1 MVRIRKSDG
10 TKLKI
15 RKDGASY
22 MVRLFNSIYKEIVSL
37 FKSRVLADAGTFE
50 NENQLEA
57 YLNNIGYQLF
67 NEASLVITP
76 NAVKTSK
83 LYAVKP
89 DNGSGDLT
97 VTRATTATR
106 VNSSGL
112 IETVGANVAR
122 LDYSNGSLPSILVEP
137 QLTNYWTN
145 NNNTNGYTTNTGA
158 IKGNQVINAFGNGVN
173 GYQYT
178 FDSTGKSFV
187 NSAFSIRTFDTRTF
201 PVNRLCLFVKNPS
214 SDYFS
219 LNFSSIEQA
228 TFRFSDLK
236 SYNSNS
242 SIVKINDNTYALY
255 VHYNTSTTSQFS
267 QVRCSFVDR
276 LSANPVPINGT
287 VILGLG
293 FWYRATSPTQVPNV
307 YSPIITTT
315 SAVTRNADVISK
327 SGLSGITTITETFE
341 NGITNVISGSPTT
354 YQMSNGRIKKVIV
367 K

>member
-1 MVRIRKSDG
+1 MSIR
-10 TKLKI
+10 
-15 RKDGASY
+15 R
-22 MVRLFNSIYKEIVSL
+22 MMLFTLIGNL
-37 FKSRVLADAGTFE
+37 FKDIIASFKNRVINDSGTFE
-50 NENQLEA
+50 AETNLESQL
-57 YLNNIGYQLF
+57 NTIGKDLF
-67 NEASLVITP
+67 DSASLVITP
-76 NAVKTSK
+76 NGVKTSK
-83 LYAVKP
+83 LYTIKP
-89 DNGSGDLT
+89 NDGTGDLT

-112 IETVGANVAR
+112 IETVDANVAR
-122 LDYSNGSLPSILVEP
+122 LDYSNGSRPSILVEP
-137 QLTNYWTN
+137 LLTNYWTN
-145 NNNTNGYTTNTGA
+145 NNNTNGYTTNTGT

-178 FDSTGKSFV
+178 FDSTGQSFV
-187 NSAFSIRTFDTRTF
+187 GPAFSIRTFDTRTF

-219 LNFSSIEQA
+219 ISISLVAQA
-228 TFRFSDLK
+228 TFRFSNLT
-236 SYNSNS
+236 SYDSNG

-255 VHYNTSTTSQFS
+255 VHYDTSITSQFS
-267 QVRCSFVDR
+267 QVRCSFV
-276 LSANPVPINGT
+276 SGFSVNPVPINGT
-287 VILGLG
+287 AILGLG

-341 NGITNVISGSPTT
+341 NGTTNVINGSPTT
-354 YQMSNGRIKKVIV
+354 YQMSNGRIKKVIG